1 MVTTSGG
8 HSALYSFDGV
18 NGANPWG
25 SLTLASDGNFYGTI
39 TGGVVY
45 NDGTVFRLT
54 PSNTVTVLHSF
65 SSFLIGGLQPVTP
78 TQAADGNLY
87 GITATGTIYRITLS
101 SGTFQLLPNSLTDP
115 GCGYCF
121 ATRNPLYLASDGN
134 LYATADYD
142 DTVFR
147 VTTDGDIT
155 TLYDLNGSGA
165 YRPWGSVTQGQGTD
179 NPLAAW
185 SQHPMGSCTEQTH
198 FKGQTALYGLRGNKG
213 RFLPSEDIR
222 LPRSR
227 KVCRCRRSPPFTY
240 FQ

>member
-1 MVTTSGG
+1 M
-8 HSALYSFDGV
+8 
-18 NGANPWG
+18 
-25 SLTLASDGNFYGTI
+25 ASDGNFYGTT
-39 TGGVVY
+39 TGGGVY

-65 SSFLIGGLQPVTP
+65 SSFLIGGLEPVTPP

-155 TLYDLNGSGA
+155 NSL
-165 YRPWGSVTQGQGTD
+165 RPQRFGCLQALGFGNSRARNRHQ
-179 NPLAAW
+179 PLW
-185 SQHPMGSCTEQTH
+185 DHQH
-198 FKGQTALYGLRGNKG
+198 
-213 RFLPSEDIR
+213 
-222 LPRSR
+222 
-227 KVCRCRRSPPFTY
+227 RRDVGHRNY
-240 FQ
+240 L